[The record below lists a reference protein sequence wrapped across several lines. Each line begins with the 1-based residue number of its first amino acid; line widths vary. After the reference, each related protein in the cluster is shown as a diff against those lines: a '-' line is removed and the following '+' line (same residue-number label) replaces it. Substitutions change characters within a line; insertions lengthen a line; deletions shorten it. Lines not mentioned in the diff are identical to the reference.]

1 VKKLLLVVMLAAAFG
16 LSFVSC
22 SGVSK
27 SEDTSTE
34 KNNTGG
40 SAQQEEETANLGAEN
55 VQETGKQA

>member
-1 VKKLLLVVMLAAAFG
+1 MLAAAFG